1 MQLHGGH
8 INARSD
14 GLGKGG
20 EFIAVCSGLMKPDT
34 DLGENA
40 RRSEVSDEQATLFAG
55 IARRRPFRHLI
66 AVKFLMRKS

>member
-8 INARSD
+8 INVRSD
-14 GLGKGG
+14 GLGKGS